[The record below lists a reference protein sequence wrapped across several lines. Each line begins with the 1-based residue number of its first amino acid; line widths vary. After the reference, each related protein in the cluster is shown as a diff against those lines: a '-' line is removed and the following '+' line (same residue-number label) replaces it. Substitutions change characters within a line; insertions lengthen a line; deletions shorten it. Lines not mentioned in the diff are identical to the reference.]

1 MGTMLHVRMV
11 SPPAVT
17 GQLVETLAVA
27 PGISNVVVQEDAACR
42 PDGDAVQF
50 DVRDD
55 AAKPVFAALRDLG
68 LDHTGVIAV
77 ERVEAALT
85 DRARPARRRGAIRR
99 DTAPVWEM
107 VEAIIG
113 ASADYAPSFYLL
125 LITAAL
131 IGAVGILTNSA
142 ILIVAAMVVGPEY
155 NAIIA
160 VALGISQRHRRSVR
174 DGLLALVNGFAAAI
188 VAAILFGLAVRFSG
202 RTPDRFLA
210 GQRPV
215 ADLINSPDVFSVIV
229 AVLAGLVGVVSLTE
243 SRVNALI
250 GVFISVTTI
259 PAAAS
264 VGLSIAFSDWEEA
277 RGSALQLLLNVV
289 LLIAVGAGGLSAQRR
304 IWRRHSAAPAMSPG
318 QREQRE
324 QREQRGSRRV

>member
-1 MGTMLHVRMV
+1 MSTMLHVRVV

-27 PGISNVVVQEDAACR
+27 PGISNLVVQAAAARR

-55 AAKPVFAALRDLG
+55 AANPVFTALRDLR
-68 LDHTGVIAV
+68 LDHSGVIAV
-77 ERVEAALT
+77 ERVDAALT
-85 DRARPARRRGAIRR
+85 DLPPPGRRRGAIRR

-107 VEAIIG
+107 VQAVIG
-113 ASADYAPSFYLL
+113 AGADYAPSFYLL
-125 LITAAL
+125 LIIAAL
-131 IGAVGILTNSA
+131 IGAVGILTNSQ

-160 VALGISQRHRRSVR
+160 VALGFSQRHRRSVK
-174 DGLLALVNGFAAAI
+174 DGLLALASGFAAAI
-188 VAAILFGLAVRFSG
+188 VAAMLFGVAVRYSG
-202 RTPDRFLA
+202 LTPDRFLA

-264 VGLSIAFSDWEEA
+264 VGLSIAYSGWKEA
-277 RGSALQLLLNVV
+277 GGSALQLLLNVV

-304 IWRRHSAAPAMSPG
+304 IWRHHSAAQAASRG
-318 QREQRE
+318 QREP
-324 QREQRGSRRV
+324 